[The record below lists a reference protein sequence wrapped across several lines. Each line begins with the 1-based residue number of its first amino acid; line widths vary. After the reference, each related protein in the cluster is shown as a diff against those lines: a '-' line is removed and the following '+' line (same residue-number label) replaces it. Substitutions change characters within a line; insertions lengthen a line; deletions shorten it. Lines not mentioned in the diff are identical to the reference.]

1 MQSILTRQ
9 RTLFAASAAFVVA
22 SISVIS
28 ARRSASVA
36 SRTAAHFSAT
46 TTSLSDLSPNECLT
60 VTAALNRPASPC
72 KPILSQELLS
82 NFHTYLQALVSVP
95 HQL

>member
-1 MQSILTRQ
+1 MAAWSALNEAV
-9 RTLFAASAAFVVA
+9 AASKAG
-22 SISVIS
+22 STLNHHS
-28 ARRSASVA
+28 
-36 SRTAAHFSAT
+36 
-46 TTSLSDLSPNECLT
+46 SLSDLSPNECLT